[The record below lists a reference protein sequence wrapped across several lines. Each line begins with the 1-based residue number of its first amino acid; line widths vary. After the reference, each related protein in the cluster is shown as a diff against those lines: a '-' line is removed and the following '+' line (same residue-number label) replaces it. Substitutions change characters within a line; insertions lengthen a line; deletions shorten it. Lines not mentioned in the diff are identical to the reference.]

1 MAEKPRVAMKT
12 TRNLPALSLDRIS
25 FTFQVNKQNNKK
37 VVSNRI
43 KTLMER
49 ANNSK
54 SSCLNVRRV
63 KFLGENKKGSYK
75 YHQNYMVELNSGW
88 SYQAIFVSI
97 YPLEGSN
104 NFLRVELNPSHY
116 NAKGQKNLQ
125 QLFDYLFGTD
135 FTNRMYEECVVTKV
149 DLAVDLPR
157 EIDFVMS
164 YPRINTSSMR
174 YLNGKLLEQTLGGAR
189 GRTSI
194 KAYNKLE
201 ERLQRGAKVNKA
213 VPWTRIELRLRD
225 QRCSISE
232 LDSLTT
238 PFEKLKFYPWDM
250 PEYMGQQF
258 VRLVHSEGLP
268 GALKTRRPEIRE
280 LIKQELR
287 GLEIS
292 LFNSDDIHRQWPQAL
307 RRLDF
312 LKPKY

>member
-1 MAEKPRVAMKT
+1 MKI

-25 FTFQVNKQNNKK
+25 FTFQVNKQNNKQ
-37 VVSNRI
+37 VMSSRI
-43 KTLMER
+43 KLLMER

-54 SSCLNVRRV
+54 RHWENVRRV
-63 KFLGENKKGSYK
+63 KFLGENKKRSYK

-97 YPLEGSN
+97 YPLDGRN
-104 NFLRVELNPSHY
+104 NFLRVEFNPSHY
-116 NAKGQKNLQ
+116 NAKGQMNLQ
-125 QLFDYLFGTD
+125 KLFVYLFGND

-164 YPRINTSSMR
+164 YPRISTSSMR
-174 YLNGKLLEQTLGGAR
+174 YLSGKLLEQTLGHAR

-201 ERLQRGAKVNKA
+201 ERLQRGGKVNKS

-225 QRCSISE
+225 LRCSIAE
-232 LDSLTT
+232 LDSLTA
-238 PFEKLKFYPWDM
+238 PFDRLVFYPWEL
-250 PEYMGQQF
+250 PEHMGKQF
-258 VRLVHSEGLP
+258 IRLVHKEGLP
-268 GALKTRRPEIRE
+268 SAVQSRMTGIRE

-287 GLEIS
+287 GLEIY
-292 LFNSDDIHRQWPQAL
+292 LFDPGDIHRQWPRAL
-307 RRLDF
+307 KSLDF
-312 LKPKY
+312 LMAKS